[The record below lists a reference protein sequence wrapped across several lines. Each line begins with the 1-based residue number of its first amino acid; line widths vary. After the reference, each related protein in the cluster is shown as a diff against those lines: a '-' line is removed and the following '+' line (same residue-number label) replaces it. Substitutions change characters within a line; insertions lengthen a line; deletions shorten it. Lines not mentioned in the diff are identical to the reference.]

1 MTDREQWVQQRA
13 YALWETEGRPDG
25 RDRAH
30 WEQAERELSTAAA
43 PEQTALE
50 AAPAAEPVAESPV
63 GESPVGESKGKTRR
77 AAAKSATATAPS
89 RRKKSPEL
97 RP

>member
-30 WEQAERELSTAAA
+30 WEQAERELSTAEA
-43 PEQTALE
+43 PAQTVLD
-50 AAPAAEPVAESPV
+50 AAEPVAESPV
-63 GESPVGESKGKTRR
+63 VESKGKTRR
-77 AAAKSATATAPS
+77 TAAKPAAATASS

>member
-1 MTDREQWVQQRA
+1 MNDREQWVQQRA
-13 YALWETEGRPDG
+13 YAIWETEGRPDG

-30 WEQAERELSTAAA
+30 WEQAEHELTTAAA
-43 PEQTALE
+43 TAPR
-50 AAPAAEPVAESPV
+50 ASGSDPAAEPVV
-63 GESPVGESKGKTRR
+63 ESKGKARPR
-77 AAAKSATATAPS
+77 PAAKPAAATASS

>member
-1 MTDREQWVQQRA
+1 MNDREQWVQQRA

-30 WEQAERELSTAAA
+30 WEQAERELSTAEAPEETAPEAAAAAA
-43 PEQTALE
+43 PVVESTGKARRTA
-50 AAPAAEPVAESPV
+50 AKPAA
-63 GESPVGESKGKTRR
+63 
-77 AAAKSATATAPS
+77 ATASS